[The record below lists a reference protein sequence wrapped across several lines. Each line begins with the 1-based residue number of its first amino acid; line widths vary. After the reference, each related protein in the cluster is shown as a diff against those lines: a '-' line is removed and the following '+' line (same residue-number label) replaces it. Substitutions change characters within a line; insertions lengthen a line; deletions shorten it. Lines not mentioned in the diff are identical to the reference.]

1 MSKPIINLYWFKRD
15 LRIIDNVPLQISC
28 DDEYPTLLFY
38 LFEPILLNDL
48 HHSQRHWTFI
58 TESINDLNNHL
69 DKYKTKVHCYKLD
82 AINFLKKVTMS

>member
-48 HHSQRHWTFI
+48 HLFSKA
-58 TESINDLNNHL
+58 L
-69 DKYKTKVHCYKLD
+69 DFYK
-82 AINFLKKVTMS
+82 

>member
-38 LFEPILLNDL
+38 LFEPILLKDL

-58 TESINDLNNHL
+58 TESIIDINNDLNNEHTIP
-69 DKYKTKVHCYKLD
+69 KKKLM
-82 AINFLKKVTMS
+82 LKKIIK